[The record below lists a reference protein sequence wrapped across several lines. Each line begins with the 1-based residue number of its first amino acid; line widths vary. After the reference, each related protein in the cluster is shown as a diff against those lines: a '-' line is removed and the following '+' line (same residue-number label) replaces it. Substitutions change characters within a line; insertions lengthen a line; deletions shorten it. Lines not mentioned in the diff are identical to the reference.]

1 MKAPEKKAAMSAETP
16 MVGVSMM
23 FSSPQLVEMIS
34 ALGFDWVL
42 LDCEHGSIDLSDLEV
57 MAIAAKA
64 AGITAIARP
73 PSNSPID
80 IMRVMDRGVD
90 GVQVPHIKSQKE
102 AKAAVESVK
111 FHPLGNRG
119 LAMGTRPSN
128 YGIGVELDQYS
139 KTSNLDSIVVLQI
152 EDREAIENLDEI
164 LSVPDV
170 DVFFVGPSDLSQSL
184 GHPGKANEPPVSTA
198 IRKIFRS
205 IEEAG
210 LTSGTASSE
219 KQMEKAK
226 KEGCCYLYTHLN
238 NVLKLGAEN
247 YL

>member
-1 MKAPEKKAAMSAETP
+1 MKAPEMKAAMLAKTP

-23 FSSPQLVEMIS
+23 FSSPQLVEMIA

-42 LDCEHGSIDLSDLEV
+42 LDCEHGSIDLSNLEV

-90 GVQVPHIKSQKE
+90 GVQVPHIKCQEE

-128 YGIGVELDQYS
+128 YGIGVELGQYS

-164 LSVPDV
+164 LSVADV

-198 IRKIFRS
+198 IKEIFKS
-205 IEEAG
+205 IADAG
-210 LTSGTASSE
+210 LVSGTASSE
-219 KQMEKAK
+219 TVS
-226 KEGCCYLYTHLN
+226 YTHLR
-238 NVLKLGAEN
+238 AHET
-247 YL
+247 

>member
-1 MKAPEKKAAMSAETP
+1 MKAPEMKAAMSAETP

-111 FHPLGNRG
+111 FHP
-119 LAMGTRPSN
+119 
-128 YGIGVELDQYS
+128 
-139 KTSNLDSIVVLQI
+139 
-152 EDREAIENLDEI
+152 
-164 LSVPDV
+164 
-170 DVFFVGPSDLSQSL
+170 
-184 GHPGKANEPPVSTA
+184 
-198 IRKIFRS
+198 
-205 IEEAG
+205 
-210 LTSGTASSE
+210 
-219 KQMEKAK
+219 
-226 KEGCCYLYTHLN
+226 
-238 NVLKLGAEN
+238 
-247 YL
+247 

>member
-1 MKAPEKKAAMSAETP
+1 MKAPEMKAAMLAKTP

-23 FSSPQLVEMIS
+23 FSSPQLVEMIA

-42 LDCEHGSIDLSDLEV
+42 LDCEHGSIDLSNLEV

-90 GVQVPHIKSQKE
+90 GVQVPHIKCQEE

-128 YGIGVELDQYS
+128 YGIGVELGQYS

-164 LSVPDV
+164 LSVADV

-198 IRKIFRS
+198 IKEIFKS
-205 IEEAG
+205 IADAG
-210 LTSGTASSE
+210 LVSGTASSE
-219 KQMEKAK
+219 KQMGKAMVALLK
-226 KEGCCYLYTHLN
+226 KN
-238 NVLKLGAEN
+238 
-247 YL
+247 

>member
-1 MKAPEKKAAMSAETP
+1 MKAPEMKAAMLAKTP

-23 FSSPQLVEMIS
+23 FSSPQLVEMIA

-42 LDCEHGSIDLSDLEV
+42 FDCEHGSIDLSNLEV

-139 KTSNLDSIVVLQI
+139 ETSNLDSIVVLQI
-152 EDREAIENLDEI
+152 EDREAIENLEEI
-164 LSVPDV
+164 LSVADV

-205 IEEAG
+205 IAEAG
-210 LTSGTASSE
+210 LISGTASSE
-219 KQMEKAK
+219 KQMGKAK

>member
-1 MKAPEKKAAMSAETP
+1 MKAREMKATMLAKTP

-23 FSSPQLVEMIS
+23 FSSPQLVEMIA

-42 LDCEHGSIDLSDLEV
+42 FDCEHGSIDLSNLEV

-73 PSNSPID
+73 PTNSPID

-102 AKAAVESVK
+102 AKAAVEAVK

-139 KTSNLDSIVVLQI
+139 ETSNLDSIVVLQI

-164 LSVPDV
+164 LSVADV

-184 GHPGKANEPPVSTA
+184 GHPGKANEPPVSIA
-198 IRKIFRS
+198 IRKIFKS
-205 IEEAG
+205 IAEAG
-210 LTSGTASSE
+210 LISGTASSE
-219 KQMEKAK
+219 KHMGKAK

>member
-1 MKAPEKKAAMSAETP
+1 MKAPEMKAAMLAKTP

-23 FSSPQLVEMIS
+23 FSSPQLVEMIA

-42 LDCEHGSIDLSDLEV
+42 LDCEHGSIDLSNLEV

-90 GVQVPHIKSQKE
+90 GVQVPHIKCQEE

-128 YGIGVELDQYS
+128 YGIGVELDRYS
-139 KTSNLDSIVVLQI
+139 ETSNLDSIVVLQI

-164 LSVPDV
+164 LSVGNV

-198 IRKIFRS
+198 IKEIFKS
-205 IEEAG
+205 IADAG
-210 LTSGTASSE
+210 LVSGTASSE

-226 KEGCCYLYTHLN
+226 KLPTYE
-238 NVLKLGAEN
+238 
-247 YL
+247 